1 MDHYKTLDVARTATP
16 DEIKKAY
23 RKLASQHHPDKGGNT
38 AKFQELQTAYDTL
51 SDPAKRQQYDNPRP
65 NFGQHSQPGGQQF
78 DFDTIFDVFGTR
90 FTQSTRQR
98 PQTVISRVGLT
109 ISLTDVATGGKR
121 TIGLGHG
128 QANTIEIDIPP
139 GINQGDSVQYK
150 GIAPGGGDLIITF
163 SVRDDAKWQ
172 RQGANLHT
180 EQPVNIW
187 DLIVGGES
195 VVRDLFNEEITILI
209 PRGTQPGSRL
219 RLRGRGLPSKSG
231 PGDIIVQ
238 VQAVIPDHIP
248 EDLLNMIEQ
257 KRTTV
262 G

>member
-1 MDHYKTLDVARTATP
+1 MNYYKTLGIPKNSSPEEV
-16 DEIKKAY
+16 KKAY
-23 RKLASQHHPDKGGNT
+23 RKLASRHHPDRSGGDT

-51 SDPAKRQQYDNPRP
+51 SDPAKRQQYDDPRH
-65 NFGQHSQPGGQQF
+65 NFGQHPGGQQF

-90 FTQSTRQR
+90 FTQSARAR
-98 PQTVISRVGLT
+98 PQTVVSRVGVT
-109 ISLTDVATGGKR
+109 IGLTDVATGGMR

-128 QANTIEIDIPP
+128 HANTIEIDIPP

-163 SVRDDAKWQ
+163 SIRNDPKWQ

-180 EQPVNIW
+180 EQLVNIW
-187 DLIVGGES
+187 DLIIGGES
-195 VVRDLFNEEITILI
+195 VVKDLFNEEITILI
-209 PRGTQPGSRL
+209 PPGTQPGSRL
-219 RLRGRGLPSKSG
+219 RLRGRGLPSKTG

-248 EDLLNMIEQ
+248 DDLLNMIEQ
-257 KRTTV
+257 KRTIA

>member
-1 MDHYKTLDVARTATP
+1 
-16 DEIKKAY
+16 
-23 RKLASQHHPDKGGNT
+23 
-38 AKFQELQTAYDTL
+38 
-51 SDPAKRQQYDNPRP
+51 
-65 NFGQHSQPGGQQF
+65 
-78 DFDTIFDVFGTR
+78 
-90 FTQSTRQR
+90 
-98 PQTVISRVGLT
+98 VGLT

-163 SVRDDAKWQ
+163 SVRDDPKWQ
-172 RQGANLHT
+172 RQGAYLHT